1 MTEQD
6 YPETLELACEGDPN
20 DIVAITCSDKD
31 VLLSVPG
38 SETMFLSPESVAQAH
53 AWLGAFLGLPQP
65 TPEHPPVFASNVP
78 FEDIQA
84 GDTVRRTRKGGGITC
99 IRTGIAHHLEVTDS
113 WYTEEGNFIAS
124 PGDVAT
130 FDILARPAKPQLPT
144 EPGSVVLVDIDGQDH
159 VLRLNKAGYWVF
171 YLNGYAR
178 NQTSEELANL
188 PWRLGKVVEA

>member
-6 YPETLELACEGDPN
+6 YPETLELACEGYPN

-38 SETMFLSPESVAQAH
+38 SETVFLSPESAAKAH
-53 AWLGAFLGLPQP
+53 AWLGAHLSLPQP
-65 TPEHPPVFASNVP
+65 YPDVFASDVSL
-78 FEDIQA
+78 EDIQA
-84 GDTVRRTRKGGGITC
+84 GDTVRQTRQVTGIT
-99 IRTGIAHHLEVTDS
+99 ITRLGVTHHLDS
-113 WYTEEGNFIAS
+113 VGSWRTEEGNFIAS

-130 FDILARPAKPQLPT
+130 LDILARPAKPQLPT
-144 EPGSVVLVDIDGQDH
+144 EPGSVVLADIDGQDH

>member
-1 MTEQD
+1 MT
-6 YPETLELACEGDPN
+6 YPETLELTCEYDP
-20 DIVAITCSDKD
+20 DDKVRFHQGLGTVMLHIPRGVA
-31 VLLSVPG
+31 VHLN
-38 SETMFLSPESVAQAH
+38 PESAAEAS
-53 AWLGAFLGLPQP
+53 AWLSEHLVLTQP
-65 TPEHPPVFASNVP
+65 TPDVFASDVP

-84 GDTVRRTRKGGGITC
+84 GDTVRQTRQVTGIT
-99 IRTGIAHHLEVTDS
+99 ITRLGVAHHLDS
-113 WYTEEGNFIAS
+113 GGSWRTEEGNFIAS

-144 EPGSVVLVDIDGQDH
+144 EPGSVVLADIDGQDH
-159 VLRLNKAGYWVF
+159 VLRLNNAGYWVF